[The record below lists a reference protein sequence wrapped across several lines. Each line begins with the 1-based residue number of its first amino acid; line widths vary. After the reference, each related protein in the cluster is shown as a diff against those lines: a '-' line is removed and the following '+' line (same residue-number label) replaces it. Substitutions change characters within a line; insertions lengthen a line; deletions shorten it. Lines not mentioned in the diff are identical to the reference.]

1 MILCIEQVTSMEILC
16 MNYEL
21 KPTVVPENRIFVLR
35 DNRNRSIDSHIY
47 GFVDKSKILGK
58 VMYKRY

>member
-1 MILCIEQVTSMEILC
+1 MEILC